1 MKYPSSDIEDA
12 RQQPNCHGQ
21 LGKQILICIFL
32 VTATCVVYWQI
43 LDHEFLNYDD
53 NQYVTENKQV
63 KTDFTRE
70 SILWAFTSSYASN
83 WHPLTWLSHM
93 LDYQLYGL
101 NPRGHHLTNLLLHT
115 ANALLLFLILVRVT
129 GAVWQSGFAAAMFAL
144 HPLNVES
151 VAWVAERKNVLS
163 TIFLFLTLWA
173 YIRYIEKSSI
183 KRYSLIIL
191 FFALGLMSKPML
203 VTLPFVLIL
212 LDYWPLGR
220 WKQNPSTQK
229 PAGKELNFWQ
239 LLWEKSPL
247 FLIAIGSCL
256 ITFVAQKRGGAV
268 ESLHYNPLSS
278 RIANALVSY
287 LEYLQKIFWPKEL
300 SVFYPHPVDALALWK
315 GALCAIT
322 LAGITAWIVRK
333 VRRAPYLAVGWFWY
347 LGTLVPVIGLIQ
359 VGEQAMADRYTYIPL
374 IGIFIAVAWGVPE
387 LLANWCHRNKVLTIA
402 TALVIPVLMTLTW
415 QQTSYWKNSITLF
428 KHAIAVTD
436 TKYPGFVVVH
446 NNLGIALSRKKQFA
460 EAIANFREAIRLQ
473 PNYAEAHNNLAS
485 TLGDQRKFIEALAHF
500 QEALRLKPN
509 YAEAHN
515 NLGNTLSASMNFEK
529 AVAHY
534 QEAIRIQPDYSEA
547 HFNLGNTLSKQKEF
561 EKAIAH
567 YKEAIKLQPKFTR
580 AHNNLGSTLFQQ
592 GKFTDSISHF
602 ETAIAL
608 DPGYVEA
615 HNNLGSAL
623 GQQGQFEAAR
633 AHFHMALKRD
643 PGYSNAHKNLA
654 AVLSILAKSKKPS
667 DILK

>member
-1 MKYPSSDIEDA
+1 LSK
-12 RQQPNCHGQ
+12 RN
-21 LGKQILICIFL
+21 LICIFL
-32 VTATCVVYWQI
+32 VTATFVVYLQI

-53 NQYVTENKQV
+53 NQYVTENPQV
-63 KTDFTRE
+63 QTDFTRE
-70 SILWAFTSSYASN
+70 SIFWAFTASYASN
-83 WHPLTWLSHM
+83 WHPVTWLSHM

-115 ANALLLFLILVRVT
+115 ANALLLFLVLVRMT
-129 GAVWQSGFAAAMFAL
+129 GAVWQSGFVAAMFTL

-163 TIFLFLTLWA
+163 TLFWLLTLWA
-173 YIRYIEKSSI
+173 YIRYTEKSGI

-203 VTLPFVLIL
+203 VTLPFVLL
-212 LDYWPLGR
+212 LMDYWPLGR
-220 WKQNPSTQK
+220 WRLQETTATLPATQTSN
-229 PAGKELNFWQ
+229 GNQRSGVLQ
-239 LLWEKSPL
+239 LIGEKIPL
-247 FLIAIGSCL
+247 LLLVVGSCL
-256 ITFVAQKRGGAV
+256 TTIKFQESGGAL
-268 ESLHYNPLSS
+268 ESLHYNSLSS
-278 RIANALVSY
+278 RITNALVSY
-287 LEYLQKIFWPKEL
+287 LEYIKHMLCPREL
-300 SVFYPHPVDALALWK
+300 AVFYPHPLDALPVWK
-315 GALCAIT
+315 GVLCGIALV
-322 LAGITAWIVRK
+322 GITIWVVRQ
-333 VRRAPYLAVGWFWY
+333 VCQAPYLAVGWFWY
-347 LGTLVPVIGLIQ
+347 LGTLMPVIGLVQ

-374 IGIFIAVAWGVPE
+374 IGLFIAVAWGLPE
-387 LLANWCHRNKVLTIA
+387 LLANWRYRNRALFIS
-402 TALVIPVLMTLTW
+402 TALLIPVLMTLTW
-415 QQTSYWKNSITLF
+415 QQTSHWKNSITLF
-428 KHAIAVTD
+428 KRAVAVTD

-446 NNLGIALSRKKQFA
+446 NNLGIALSQEKQFQ

-515 NLGNTLSASMNFEK
+515 NLGNTLSAMMNFEK

-534 QEAIRIQPDYSEA
+534 KEAIRIQPDYSEA
-547 HFNLGNTLSKQKEF
+547 HFNLGNTLGKQKEF

-567 YKEAIKLQPKFTR
+567 YKEAIKLQPKFSR

-592 GKFTDSISHF
+592 GKFTESISHF

-623 GQQGQFEAAR
+623 GQQGQFEEAR
-633 AHFHMALKRD
+633 AHFDMALELD

-654 AVLSILAKSKKPS
+654 AVLSILAKSKNPS
-667 DILK
+667 EISK